1 MRRARNEEWRTK
13 YGSLYRKYVGRLII
27 RRGGK
32 RDREREREFL
42 PLESTW
48 PPPSSLQST
57 PRRSNHRGG
66 HGSFILVSIS
76 STSTRRFSSRGRR
89 CLLSSSPLSF
99 FRLSRCSDYCDR
111 KRERKD
117 GWLSLRGGL
126 FIENGGS
133 SVSRIH
139 V

>member
-32 RDREREREFL
+32 RDRERE
-42 PLESTW
+42 
-48 PPPSSLQST
+48 
-57 PRRSNHRGG
+57 
-66 HGSFILVSIS
+66 
-76 STSTRRFSSRGRR
+76 
-89 CLLSSSPLSF
+89 SSSPSNRPGHHPPRFNPPLDDQTTAVATEVLSSFPSRPRPRGDSLHEGGVAF
-99 FRLSRCSDYCDR
+99 FHLLRFLSSAWVVVWIIMIE
-111 KRERKD
+111 RERERED

-126 FIENGGS
+126 FIGS